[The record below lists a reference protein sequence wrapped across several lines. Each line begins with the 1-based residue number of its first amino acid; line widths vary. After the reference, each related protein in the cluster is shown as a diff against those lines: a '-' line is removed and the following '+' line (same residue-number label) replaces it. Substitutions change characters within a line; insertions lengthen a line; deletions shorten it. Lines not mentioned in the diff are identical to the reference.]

1 MVRLRLR
8 GRIGQVADAGMISA
22 GCGRY
27 DRFALRGSLG
37 FRRIASV
44 STAMFAS
51 PFTRTI
57 AASSDA
63 SPSSTEVKPTVLAIP
78 KNSCSRGRR
87 RSQHTRPTRWPARP
101 SATARFDSVAV
112 LPSPALGLVIWSV

>member
-1 MVRLRLR
+1 VIAMVRLRLR

-51 PFTRTI
+51 RHLRKAWGGERAP
-57 AASSDA
+57 AAD
-63 SPSSTEVKPTVLAIP
+63 
-78 KNSCSRGRR
+78 RG
-87 RSQHTRPTRWPARP
+87 QPA
-101 SATARFDSVAV
+101 
-112 LPSPALGLVIWSV
+112 G